1 MIAKAITYKEFE
13 QALYIV
19 FESDDRI
26 YKLYDPKVIV
36 NNTDD
41 IVRDIVLK
49 VRTYE
54 NAVYKGIFEK
64 GKLIGYYVYEDNSL
78 VSFGLNPQYR
88 VRNYL
93 REFFGI
99 IKKEL
104 TRPFF
109 CVLHSRNVRA
119 VKYLIKQGCEIN
131 HSNPL
136 QTQLIYK

>member
-1 MIAKAITYKEFE
+1 MIAKPITYKEFE
-13 QALYIV
+13 QVLYTV

-26 YKLYDPKVIV
+26 YKLYDPKVTI
-36 NNTDD
+36 NNTED

-131 HSNPL
+131 DSNPL

>member
-1 MIAKAITYKEFE
+1 MIAKTITYREFE
-13 QALYIV
+13 KAIRV
-19 FESDDRI
+19 AFDDDADV
-26 YKLYDPKVIV
+26 YKLYDPKVPV
-36 NNTDD
+36 QNVDD
-41 IVRDIVLK
+41 IIRDIVLK

-54 NAVYKGIFEK
+54 NAVYKGVFEK
-64 GKLIGYYVYEDNSL
+64 DKLIGYYVYEDNSL
-78 VSFGLNPQYR
+78 VSFGLNIQYR

-104 TRPFF
+104 TKPFF

-119 VKYLIKQGCEIN
+119 VKFLLKHGCSVN
-131 HSNPL
+131 NTNPL

>member
-1 MIAKAITYKEFE
+1 MIAKPITYKEFE
-13 QALYIV
+13 MAIKTV
-19 FESDDRI
+19 FEGDKDAVA
-26 YKLYDPKVIV
+26 LYDPKATIESV
-36 NNTDD
+36 DD
-41 IVRDIVLK
+41 IIRDVVLK

-54 NAVYKGIFEK
+54 NAIYKGIFEK

-88 VRNYL
+88 IRNYL

-104 TRPFF
+104 SKPFF
-109 CVLHSRNVRA
+109 CVLHSRNLRG
-119 VKYLIKQGCEIN
+119 VKWLRKMGMEIN
-131 HSNPL
+131 DSNPL